1 MVNVLKGVLVECDPA
16 VKQYLLHLDETMAL
30 GQKFILQD
38 LDETHVFVS
47 SDVPKK
53 LKGKLDELMDQN
65 SYSFAASQAGQAGTE

>member
-16 VKQYLLHLDETMAL
+16 VKQFLLHLDETMAL

-47 SDVPKK
+47 SDVPEK
-53 LKGKLDELMDQN
+53 LKVKLDELMEQN

>member
-16 VKQYLLHLDETMAL
+16 VKQYLLHLDETVAL

-47 SDVPKK
+47 SDVQHQ
-53 LKGKLDELMDQN
+53 LQGKLDELMEQN
-65 SYSFAASQAGQAGTE
+65 SYSFAASQAGQAGTD

>member
-16 VKQYLLHLDETMAL
+16 VKQYLLHLDETVAL

-47 SDVPKK
+47 SDVQRQ
-53 LKGKLDELMDQN
+53 LQGKLDELMEQN
-65 SYSFAASQAGQAGTE
+65 SYSFAASQAGQAGTD

>member
-1 MVNVLKGVLVECDPA
+1 M
-16 VKQYLLHLDETMAL
+16 KQFLLHLDETMAL

-47 SDVPKK
+47 SDVPEK
-53 LKGKLDELMDQN
+53 LKVKLDELMEQN